1 MFPTFFAPRVRRVLA
16 AQLVSLGLSEE
27 HEDLVV
33 APGSFLLENLHR
45 VGFEGIVQV
54 LLLLLR
60 PGDFLTPAT
69 EMLAP
74 RTHWFLQCHPVSDDP
89 QGVYWFLF
97 PSSSLNEILSD
108 GTTPPPPHS
117 AQGLKT
123 ILTEIFHLRL
133 LACHAGTESDKLIG
147 FTLSHCRTVT

>member
-1 MFPTFFAPRVRRVLA
+1 MFPTFFATRVRRVLA

-74 RTHWFLQCHPVSDDP
+74 RTH
-89 QGVYWFLF
+89 
-97 PSSSLNEILSD
+97 
-108 GTTPPPPHS
+108 
-117 AQGLKT
+117 
-123 ILTEIFHLRL
+123 
-133 LACHAGTESDKLIG
+133 
-147 FTLSHCRTVT
+147 

>member
-74 RTHWFLQCHPVSDDP
+74 RTH
-89 QGVYWFLF
+89 
-97 PSSSLNEILSD
+97 
-108 GTTPPPPHS
+108 
-117 AQGLKT
+117 
-123 ILTEIFHLRL
+123 
-133 LACHAGTESDKLIG
+133 
-147 FTLSHCRTVT
+147 

>member
-16 AQLVSLGLSEE
+16 AQLFSLGLSEE

-74 RTHWFLQCHPVSDDP
+74 RTH
-89 QGVYWFLF
+89 
-97 PSSSLNEILSD
+97 
-108 GTTPPPPHS
+108 
-117 AQGLKT
+117 
-123 ILTEIFHLRL
+123 
-133 LACHAGTESDKLIG
+133 
-147 FTLSHCRTVT
+147 